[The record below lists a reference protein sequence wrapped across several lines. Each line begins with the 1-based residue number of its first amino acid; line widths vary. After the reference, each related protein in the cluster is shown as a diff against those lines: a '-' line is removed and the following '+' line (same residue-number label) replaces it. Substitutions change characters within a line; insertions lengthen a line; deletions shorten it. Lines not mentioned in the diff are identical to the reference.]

1 MSSYPF
7 RFTPQDH
14 RRPLLGFLSK
24 KVHRHGSCVLVYT
37 DPRTSRRRIEEEYIT
52 SLRKLHREANVVD
65 ASFDSRAEPTPTR
78 AAWDILREGLERE
91 ASTREAFVSSL
102 DIDVIKPLATLKETG
117 DQTRKRIEKNL
128 RNSAADYAD
137 HAENTISK
145 LQQAYLKKYPPV
157 DHSHSTTSLQQVPS
171 RRFGVNLFRNRREL
185 DRAEFEEPVLE
196 DDCRKAVRLLNIIR
210 LTRAEN
216 LEDGYNCLEDLVF
229 RTTVKGVLVKYLE
242 DMIKAYYDLAMGT
255 KPGVGQALRKSDGS
269 GLAGSFRR
277 AFALSIPPLTL
288 YRDYRSS
295 GYSNLIFGVPLADP
309 TANQYYAPNII
320 GMCIAEVERR
330 GLNTNKIYS
339 LGSINGAEVLQLRR
353 RIECEKTFSFSSSDN
368 IHSVAKLL
376 ELYLW
381 DLPEPLIRLSLREFR
396 QYGQNKARYTE
407 NDFSLLRSVI
417 RELPPVHR
425 ETLGRLS
432 RHLSVVASYSA
443 QNGMTAKALA
453 SQFCYAVFRGST
465 IVEGYVYLK
474 DSLMEDLIQN
484 ADTLFD
490 EPLSPPAQPSTPPGV
505 RISVDSHSSLF
516 GSTLFADS
524 HVMGPE
530 FSPSAR
536 SSSTVLPSYTSVDG
550 HSMSP
555 PRIPQSF
562 FPSPLLLSPTS
573 SSTLTNGS
581 DLPEPEPVVVV
592 PEANGST
599 GSAVRPLPHTPP
611 PLPLPPT
618 FATYQQLPQHSP
630 YPQALITHHQSIQ
643 QSAI

>member
-1 MSSYPF
+1 MSFMSME
-7 RFTPQDH
+7 PQS
-14 RRPLLGFLSK
+14 REALETQSKCLLTLF
-24 KVHRHGSCVLVYT
+24 GSHLKIIADRYLAFFQK
-37 DPRTSRRRIEEEYIT
+37 RRRIEEEYIT

-65 ASFDSRAEPTPTR
+65 ASFDSRTEPTPTR

-91 ASTREAFVSSL
+91 ASTREAFVSNL
-102 DIDVIKPLATLKETG
+102 DIDVIKPLATLKARLKLFVGETG
-117 DQTRKRIEKNL
+117 DQTRKRIDKNL

-157 DHSHSTTSLQQVPS
+157 DHSHSTTSFQHVPS
-171 RRFGVNLFRNRREL
+171 RKFGVNLFRNRREL

-210 LTRAEN
+210 STRAEN

-229 RTTVKGVLVKYLE
+229 RTTVRGVLVKYLE
-242 DMIKAYYDLAMGT
+242 NMITTSKAYYDLTMGT
-255 KPGVGQALRKSDGS
+255 KPGVGRALKKSDGS

-277 AFALSIPPLTL
+277 ALSLSIPPLTL

-295 GYSNLIFGVPLADP
+295 GHSNLIFGVPLADS
-309 TANQYYAPNII
+309 TANQYNAPNII

-330 GLNTNKIYS
+330 GLNTNKICS
-339 LGSINGAEVLQLRR
+339 LRR

-368 IHSVAKLL
+368 IYSVAKLL

-407 NDFSLLRSVI
+407 NDFALLRSVI
-417 RELPPVHR
+417 CELPPVHR

-432 RHLSVVASYSA
+432 RHLSLVASHSA
-443 QNGMTAKALA
+443 QNGMPAKALA
-453 SQFCYAVFRGST
+453 SQFCYAVFRGNT
-465 IVEGYVYLK
+465 IVEGY

-490 EPLSPPAQPSTPPGV
+490 EPLSPPALPSTPPGA
-505 RISVDSHSSLF
+505 RTSVDSHSSLF
-516 GSTLFADS
+516 GSTLFSEPHA
-524 HVMGPE
+524 MGPE

-550 HSMSP
+550 HSISP

-562 FPSPLLLSPTS
+562 FPSPLLSP
-573 SSTLTNGS
+573 LTNGR
-581 DLPEPEPVVVV
+581 DLPEPEPVIV

-599 GSAVRPLPHTPP
+599 SSAVRPLPHTPP

-618 FATYQQLPQHSP
+618 FATYQQLPQHTP
-630 YPQALITHHQSIQ
+630 YPQALIIHHQSIQ
-643 QSAI
+643 QPAI